1 MKYKK
6 CLNDG
11 VGYTVRH
18 LKSQSFSALAAETKQ
33 KGP

>member
-1 MKYKK
+1 MM
-6 CLNDG
+6 D
-11 VGYTVRH
+11 VGYTVKH

>member
-1 MKYKK
+1 VKNISMVD
-6 CLNDG
+6 C
-11 VGYTVRH
+11 GYTVKH